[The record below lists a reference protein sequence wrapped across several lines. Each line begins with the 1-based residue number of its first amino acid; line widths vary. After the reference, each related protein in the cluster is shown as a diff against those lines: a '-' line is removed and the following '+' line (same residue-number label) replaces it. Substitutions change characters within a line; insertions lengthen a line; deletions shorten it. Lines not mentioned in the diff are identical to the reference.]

1 MLFSHYRKSQTY
13 IVAVNLGS
21 VTFYRNLTYPLG
33 ISTMTQTIYCTD
45 FISDGRLYVNYR
57 TAEDKVAPIVFTIH
71 KKALSA
77 DVSTI
82 KNADPDA
89 FHERMKEIGQVARQM
104 CIKHEKQ
111 YADLEYGLDHTR
123 VEASEQKH
131 TVTMTSVLTTTLVTG
146 LVIAAIGIGIGLAKR

>member
-1 MLFSHYRKSQTY
+1 
-13 IVAVNLGS
+13 
-21 VTFYRNLTYPLG
+21 
-33 ISTMTQTIYCTD
+33 MTSKITCTD

-77 DVSTI
+77 DLSTI
-82 KNADPDA
+82 KNADPVA
-89 FHERMKEIGQVARQM
+89 FHERMKEIKQVTRQM

-123 VEASEQKH
+123 VEANEVKCV
-131 TVTMTSVLTTTLVTG
+131 VTMTSVLTTVLVTG
-146 LVIAAIGIGIGLAKR
+146 LAIAAIGIGIGLAKR